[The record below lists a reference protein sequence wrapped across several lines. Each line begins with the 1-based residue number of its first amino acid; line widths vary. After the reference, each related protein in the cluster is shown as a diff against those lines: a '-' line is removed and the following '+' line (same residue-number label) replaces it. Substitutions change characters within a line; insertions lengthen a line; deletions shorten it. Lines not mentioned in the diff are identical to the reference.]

1 MTIKFS
7 AAVRNARLDAIE
19 TVIGA
24 SPKLRIYSGSP
35 PTNTTDAATGTLLVD
50 MTLPADFLQ
59 AASGGIKLLNG
70 SWTTTA
76 AAAGVAGYYRIWNS
90 GVTLCHEQGTVGQGT
105 GDLSL
110 DNTNIATGQ
119 AVNITT
125 FTKTDNNA

>member
-1 MTIKFS
+1 MTVQFS
-7 AAVRNARLDAIE
+7 VEVRNARLDAIE

-24 SPKLRIYSGSP
+24 APKLRIYSGAP
-35 PTNTTDAATGTLLVD
+35 PANTAAAATGTLLVD
-50 MTLPADFLQ
+50 MTLPSDFLA
-59 AASGGIKLLNG
+59 AASGGAKTLSG
-70 SWTTTA
+70 TWA
-76 AAAGVAGYYRIWNS
+76 ATGAANGVAGHYRIWNA
-90 GVTLCHEQGTVGQGT
+90 GLTLCHEQGTVGQGT

>member
-76 AAAGVAGYYRIWNS
+76 AAAGVAGYYRVWDNA
-90 GVTLCHEQGTVGQGT
+90 VTTCHEQGTVGQGT

-110 DNTNIATGQ
+110 DNTTLAASQTVTINQ
-119 AVNITT
+119 
-125 FTKTDNNA
+125 FTKSDGNA

>member
-7 AAVRNARLDAIE
+7 EAVRNARLDAIE

-24 SPKLRIYSGSP
+24 SPKLRIYSGAP

-76 AAAGVAGYYRIWNS
+76 AAAGVAGYYRVWDNA
-90 GVTLCHEQGTVGQGT
+90 VTTCHEQGTVGQGT

-110 DNTNIATGQ
+110 DNTTLAASQTVTINQ
-119 AVNITT
+119 
-125 FTKTDNNA
+125 FTKSDGNA

>member
-76 AAAGVAGYYRIWNS
+76 AAAGVAGYYRVWDNA
-90 GVTLCHEQGTVGQGT
+90 VTTCHEQGTVGQGT

-110 DNTNIATGQ
+110 DNTTLAAGQ
-119 AVNITT
+119 TVTINQ
-125 FTKTDNNA
+125 FTKSDGNA

>member
-24 SPKLRIYSGSP
+24 SPKLRIYSGAP

-76 AAAGVAGYYRIWNS
+76 AAAGVAGYYRVWDN
-90 GVTLCHEQGTVGQGT
+90 GVTTCHEQGTVGQGT

-110 DNTNIATGQ
+110 DNTTLAAGQ
-119 AVNITT
+119 TVTINQ
-125 FTKTDNNA
+125 FTKSDGNA